1 MSRINNGM
9 TVFSEHKPNQAAVLT
24 EVLVQDLCFAYPQ
37 QPPVLQGLSFRLE
50 AGDRVALL
58 GPTGSGKSTL
68 LEHLIGLKQ
77 PTSGAVWIGGVRVE
91 PRTLP
96 VVRRRLGFCFQD
108 ANDQLFMPTILED
121 VMFGPLNYGAPIA
134 QAKNQAREL
143 LARFELEE
151 YAGRSAHELSG
162 GQKRLAALAAV
173 LALEP
178 AILILDE
185 PTTGLDPRW
194 RRSLAQVLADLP
206 SQAMIIASHDLH
218 WIRKTTDRAL
228 VLYNGQIQEDRPTE
242 QLLGDRALL
251 ESYDLPLD
259 Y

>member
-1 MSRINNGM
+1 M
-9 TVFSEHKPNQAAVLT
+9 TVFSERKTDRA
-24 EVLVQDLCFAYPQ
+24 EVLVKDLCFAYPQ
-37 QPPVLQGLSFRLE
+37 QPSVLQGVSF
-50 AGDRVALL
+50 AIQPGDRVALL

-68 LEHLIGLKQ
+68 LEQLIGLKL
-77 PTSGAVWIGGVRVE
+77 PTAGEVWIGGMRVE

-96 VVRRRLGFCFQD
+96 QIRRRLGFCFQD

-121 VMFGPLNYGAPIA
+121 VMFGPLNYGMPIA
-134 QAKNQAREL
+134 QAKNQARDL
-143 LARFELEE
+143 LARFGLDVYE
-151 YAGRSAHELSG
+151 ARSAHELSG
-162 GQKRLAALAAV
+162 GQKRLVALAAV

-194 RRSLAQVLADLP
+194 RRSLARVLGELP
-206 SQAMIIASHDLH
+206 TQAIVIASHDLH
-218 WIRKTTDRAL
+218 WIRQTTDRAL
-228 VLYNGQIQEDRPTE
+228 VLYGGQIREDCSTE
-242 QLLGDRALL
+242 RLLGDRSLL

>member
-1 MSRINNGM
+1 M
-9 TVFSEHKPNQAAVLT
+9 TVFSERKTDRA
-24 EVLVQDLCFAYPQ
+24 EVLVKDLCFAYPH
-37 QPPVLQGLSFRLE
+37 QPPVLQGVSF
-50 AGDRVALL
+50 AIQPGDRVALL

-68 LEHLIGLKQ
+68 LEQLIGLKL
-77 PTSGAVWIGGVRVE
+77 PTAGDIWIGGMRVE

-96 VVRRRLGFCFQD
+96 QVRQRLGFCFQD

-121 VMFGPLNYGAPIA
+121 VMFGPLNYGVPIA
-134 QAKNQAREL
+134 QAKNQARDL
-143 LARFELEE
+143 LARFDLGAYE
-151 YAGRSAHELSG
+151 ARSAHELSG

-194 RRSLAQVLADLP
+194 RRSLARVLAELP
-206 SQAMIIASHDLH
+206 TQAIIIASHDLH

-228 VLYNGQIQEDRPTE
+228 ILYQGQIREDLATE